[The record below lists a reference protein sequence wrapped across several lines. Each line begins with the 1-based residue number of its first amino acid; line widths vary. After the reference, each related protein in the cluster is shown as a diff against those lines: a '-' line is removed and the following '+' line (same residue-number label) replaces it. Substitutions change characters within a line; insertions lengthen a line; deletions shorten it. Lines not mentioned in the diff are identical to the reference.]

1 MTQLFELYTGQPP
14 FDVVMLSPDVLMR
27 QMKELAT
34 DRVPERWIARSNR
47 LKASLGEHDTRS
59 EDPAEPVNDQA
70 LQQWLEEVYFDEEK
84 TAELSREE
92 LQKVGDL
99 MRQMLWLEPSRRA
112 TALSLLQDKW
122 FG

>member
-47 LKASLGEHDTRS
+47 LKASLGEH
-59 EDPAEPVNDQA
+59 PAEPVNDQA
-70 LQQWLEEVYFDEEK
+70 LQQWLE
-84 TAELSREE
+84 
-92 LQKVGDL
+92 G
-99 MRQMLWLEPSRRA
+99 
-112 TALSLLQDKW
+112 LL
-122 FG
+122 

>member
-70 LQQWLEEVYFDEEK
+70 LQQWLE
-84 TAELSREE
+84 
-92 LQKVGDL
+92 G
-99 MRQMLWLEPSRRA
+99 
-112 TALSLLQDKW
+112 LL
-122 FG
+122 